1 MACRVLVNVVNAVRE
16 VNWAQGTHGVA
27 GVFIL
32 GNCVVT
38 NADAALCHHRGSGQ
52 ADFGSC
58 PGVVPRCKAR
68 ELSALLW
75 VAFLVRRLRHHDPH
89 LQVLGGVRG
98 SLVHVLTCT

>member
-1 MACRVLVNVVNAVRE
+1 MGLSSGSLLGHSSGGKLHAQSCMACRVLVNVVNAVRE

-27 GVFIL
+27 GVFIR
-32 GNCVVT
+32 GNYMVT

-75 VAFLVRRLRHHDPH
+75 VAFLVR
-89 LQVLGGVRG
+89 
-98 SLVHVLTCT
+98 